1 MEQLAF
7 EQAGRSRAHSQI
19 AFALLCE
26 LAEADAAAPALP
38 PLVAAAM
45 EDIRQNYAGLYG
57 VEELKRAAGRK
68 QKPPGAGFYPRSG
81 GLSRALSDPGAH

>member
-7 EQAGRSRAHSQI
+7 EQAGRSRVHSQI

-57 VEELKRAAGRK
+57 W
-68 QKPPGAGFYPRSG
+68 RS
-81 GLSRALSDPGAH
+81 